1 MNICFEW
8 IFWIFMKWII
18 FWINIL
24 VLVCPR
30 QKRSSPNVSNSLVR
44 FFSVPYLSFV
54 SNTVNISKIFT
65 RMAGKGIFVKMVPFS
80 FSIFIIFNFQFSIV
94 WPVINFTIELNAGPI
109 FHRGEQAAVSL
120 QARQSYCSCYQ
131 STDLENF
138 NRISFQGVDFREG
151 NVCYCCRVKTKSN

>member
-1 MNICFEW
+1 MNIFLNKYFGFSLPASKTVIAKCLKLTCHVFLLSLTSPLFLTW
-8 IFWIFMKWII
+8 YKYFQNFHK
-18 FWINIL
+18 NG
-24 VLVCPR
+24 R
-30 QKRSSPNVSNSLVR
+30 QRYFRENGP
-44 FFSVPYLSFV
+44 FF
-54 SNTVNISKIFT
+54 
-65 RMAGKGIFVKMVPFS
+65 
-80 FSIFIIFNFQFSIV
+80 IFNFHYFQFSIV

-109 FHRGEQAAVSL
+109 FHSGEQAAVSL